1 MAIKA
6 IIYVSSTG
14 HTREYAKML
23 GKKLSLPAYSFDRE
37 RGMVPTGSEIIFMGW
52 IMAGKVMG
60 LTKVS
65 MNYTVRCLIGVGMG
79 ETGSQIDDIKSLN
92 EFPSDCGI
100 FSLQGGF
107 ELDKMRGL
115 YKLIMSIMRK
125 SKVKSLTAKE
135 NRTREEDALL
145 RMFRDGGNYVSEKNL
160 KDVVAWYKARTNSLL
175 EEDNQ

>member
-14 HTREYAKML
+14 HTQEYAKLL
-23 GKKLSLPAYSFDRE
+23 GKKLSLPAYSFSRE
-37 RGMVPTGSEIIFMGW
+37 RGMVPSGSEIIFMGW

-60 LTKVS
+60 LSKVS
-65 MNYTVRCLIGVGMG
+65 MSYTVRCLVGVGMG
-79 ETGSQIDDIKSLN
+79 DTGSQIDDIKSLN
-92 EFPSDCGI
+92 EFPSDCAV

-107 ELDKMRGL
+107 ELDKMRGI
-115 YKLIMSIMRK
+115 YKLMMSIMK
-125 SKVKSLTAKE
+125 KIKVSSLTKKE

-160 KDVVAWYKARTNSLL
+160 KSIVAWYKGKDNPLI
-175 EEDNQ
+175 EED